1 MGKIG
6 RNAPCPCGSGKKF
19 KKCCIDKAIP
29 SISETS
35 RDYHWSFEEIE
46 ELTTKEIISK
56 LRGFG
61 VYFDEGQFQKDV
73 KSFYS
78 ACELADHWKKK
89 FTITAIR
96 FDLDF
101 IWMACIVLWK
111 RLAPDVINSEQLD
124 DLMQKGY
131 DLIQAEGKDKTVEG
145 CKLWLQIWDHL
156 KHRFT
161 NDMKSIEDAEK
172 VFSGMQ
178 SLYNWCQDFEQEL
191 HNAGIYD
198 QSFYQKRI
206 EYCREFYSFFP
217 DSDELLTINMKRA
230 EAESYFSLGK
240 VEEGDQAFQA
250 LIEEF
255 PDNVWGY
262 IGWGDMYYLFNASGI
277 DKNLTKAKEIYQM
290 ALNINSE
297 EKKHVIERLES
308 LNKDQNF

>member
-6 RNAPCPCGSGKKF
+6 RNSPCPCGSGEKF
-19 KKCCIDKAIP
+19 KKCCIDKVIP
-29 SISETS
+29 SIPETS
-35 RDYHWSFEEIE
+35 RDYHWSCKEIE

-56 LRGFG
+56 LREFG

-73 KSFYS
+73 ESFYS
-78 ACELADHWKKK
+78 ACELADYWKKI

-111 RLAPDVINSEQLD
+111 RLAPDVINSEQLG
-124 DLMQKGY
+124 DLMQEGY
-131 DLIQAEGKDKTVEG
+131 DLVQAEGKDKTVEG
-145 CKLWLQIWDHL
+145 CKLWLQVWDHL
-156 KHRFT
+156 KHRIT
-161 NDMKSIEDAEK
+161 KDMKSIEDAEK

-178 SLYNWCQDFEQEL
+178 SLYNWCQDLEQEL
-191 HNAGIYD
+191 HNAGIHER
-198 QSFYQKRI
+198 SFYQKRI

-217 DSDELLTINMKRA
+217 NSDELLTINMKRA

-240 VEEGDQAFQA
+240 VEEGDQAFEA

-262 IGWGDMYYLFNASGI
+262 IGWGDMYYLFKAS
-277 DKNLTKAKEIYQM
+277 
-290 ALNINSE
+290 
-297 EKKHVIERLES
+297 
-308 LNKDQNF
+308 